1 MVKKMATQQ
10 PITWFS
16 EITGFARETVKK
28 RLDAAGL
35 VPTPGAHNAALYE
48 TRDALPALYEVPQG
62 GDQGELMRAR
72 CRNLDLDSELK
83 RQRHAVAAGTLI
95 DAKTVERVWSGMTG
109 AARQH
114 LLSLP
119 YRLATN
125 CYGGDFATIE
135 TKARELIYEA
145 LTNLSKFDPRDYLA
159 DPPALATESES
170 ALSLMAS

>member
-1 MVKKMATQQ
+1 MC
-10 PITWFS
+10 I
-16 EITGFARETVKK
+16 RDRTV
-28 RLDAAGL
+28 
-35 VPTPGAHNAALYE
+35 GAHNSSLFS
-48 TRDALPALYEVPQG
+48 TKDALPAIFESAPMPSQTA
-62 GDQGELMRAR
+62 LMDAKV
-72 CRNLDLDSELK
+72 RNLDLDSQLK
-83 RQRHAVAAGTLI
+83 KQRLAVADGTLI
-95 DAKTVERVWSGMTG
+95 DAKTVERVWSGMTS
-109 AARQH
+109 ACRAN
-114 LLSLP
+114 LLALP

>member
-1 MVKKMATQQ
+1 MC
-10 PITWFS
+10 IRDRFS
-16 EITGFARETVKK
+16 TK
-28 RLDAAGL
+28 
-35 VPTPGAHNAALYE
+35 
-48 TRDALPALYEVPQG
+48 DALPAIYESAPMPSQTA
-62 GDQGELMRAR
+62 LMDAKV
-72 CRNLDLDSELK
+72 RNLDLDSQLK
-83 RQRHAVAAGTLI
+83 KQRHAVAAGTLI

-135 TKARELIYEA
+135 TKARELIYES

-159 DPPALATESES
+159 EPPALVAEPE
-170 ALSLMAS
+170 APDE